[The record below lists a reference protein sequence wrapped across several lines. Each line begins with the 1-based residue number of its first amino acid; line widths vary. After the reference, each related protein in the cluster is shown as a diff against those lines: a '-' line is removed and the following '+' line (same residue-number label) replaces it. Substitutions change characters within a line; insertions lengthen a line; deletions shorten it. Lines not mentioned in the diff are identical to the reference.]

1 MKKLNLNER
10 IRFKLNPRGAEIFY
24 HQYDELNETLKARGV
39 KQLEPLMPSIDS
51 NGFTEMQLWSFM
63 ELFGQYISAGKPNV
77 LKELNLYIDE
87 KDLKDV
93 EEWNGD
99 DN

>member
-10 IRFKLNPRGAEIFY
+10 VRFKLNPRGAEIFY
-24 HQYDELNETLKARGV
+24 HQYDELNKELKARGASNL
-39 KQLEPLMPSIDS
+39 LEPYMPSIDS

-63 ELFGQYISAGKPNV
+63 ELFGQYIGAGKPNV

-87 KDLKDV
+87 KDLEDA
-93 EEWNGD
+93 EE
-99 DN
+99 